1 MAEEDPGNQD
11 DRSDSELGRQRR
23 FEPDTGAN
31 VEAAGTS
38 TLAMTSAVGAIPQA
52 LQASVDAAEPAASD
66 LRHAWIVRLI
76 QDEGRAIL
84 RLLWR
89 LLGSEPDV
97 MDAYQDCFCRL
108 AARSGKQNLTSAK
121 AYAYRTA
128 TNIAIEMIRI
138 RRRRQAHWP
147 AIVQQHAQAQT
158 QTPDQAAKRA
168 DHQDGLEGTE
178 GTEASDRLRE
188 AIAQLPP
195 HLRNV
200 IVLRDLSRLSYNEVG
215 RTLGI
220 EPATARVYRRHAVV
234 KLADMLGE
242 GEAL

>member
-1 MAEEDPGNQD
+1 M
-11 DRSDSELGRQRR
+11 
-23 FEPDTGAN
+23 TGA
-31 VEAAGTS
+31 VGSISPALSG
-38 TLAMTSAVGAIPQA
+38 SADVADS
-52 LQASVDAAEPAASD
+52 SVSVSE
-66 LRHAWIVRLI
+66 HAWIVRLI
-76 QDEGRAIL
+76 RDEGPAIL

-97 MDAYQDCFCRL
+97 MDAYQDCFCNL
-108 AARSGKQNLTSAK
+108 AARSGKVDLASAK

-138 RRRRQAHWP
+138 RCRRRAHWP
-147 AIVQQHAQAQT
+147 AIVRQWNDSQ
-158 QTPDQAAKRA
+158 
-168 DHQDGLEGTE
+168 
-178 GTEASDRLRE
+178 TEAAERGPESPERLDGRGQLGRAPAPTASGDCLAPGVDVERLRE
-188 AIAQLPP
+188 AVVQLPP

-200 IVLRDLSRLSYNEVG
+200 IVLRDFSRLSYNEVG

-242 GEAL
+242 EMAS

>member
-1 MAEEDPGNQD
+1 MA
-11 DRSDSELGRQRR
+11 DSPSENGDQ
-23 FEPDTGAN
+23 GAN
-31 VEAAGTS
+31 IPPASAS
-38 TLAMTSAVGAIPQA
+38 KSSMTSAVGSIPQA
-52 LQASVDAAEPAASD
+52 VQDAVEDVDRSAPDSG
-66 LRHAWIVRLI
+66 HGWIVRLI
-76 QDEGRAIL
+76 QSEGRGIL

-97 MDAYQDCFCRL
+97 MDAYQDCFCKL
-108 AARSGKQNLTSAK
+108 AARGGRRDLTSTR

-128 TNIAIEMIRI
+128 TNIAIEMIRV

-147 AIVQQHAQAQT
+147 AIVRERTGERT
-158 QTPDQAAKRA
+158 QTPDPPSGRP
-168 DHQDGLEGTE
+168 ETPERTE
-178 GTEASDRLRE
+178 RCERLRE

-200 IVLRDLSRLSYNEVG
+200 IVLRDSSRLSYKEVG

-234 KLADMLGE
+234 KLADLLGE
-242 GEAL
+242 GDES